1 MILNLL
7 MLKLI
12 DYRQLMMKVA
22 MYKEL
27 RRVQRSIRPMA
38 MTIVSLIVLRVLNC
52 RRLALAF
59 VLVHQYT
66 KTEEVDEKN
75 QMISECLPV
84 EILDEASL
92 VFLM

>member
-1 MILNLL
+1 M
-7 MLKLI
+7 
-12 DYRQLMMKVA
+12 V
-22 MYKEL
+22 
-27 RRVQRSIRPMA
+27 

-92 VFLM
+92 VFLMWNELKVIVRRPEHLQVAAKIYQSMR